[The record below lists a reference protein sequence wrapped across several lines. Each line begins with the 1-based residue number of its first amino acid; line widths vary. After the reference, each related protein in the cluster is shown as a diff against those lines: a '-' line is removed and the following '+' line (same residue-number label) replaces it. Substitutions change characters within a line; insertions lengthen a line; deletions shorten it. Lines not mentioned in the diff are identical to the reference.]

1 MRFYVTIVRLG
12 GLGANDMV
20 RITKVHTGGG
30 DGGETSLVDGTRV
43 GKESPRVG
51 VYGTIDEANSALGI
65 VRAEISRLQRH
76 EVTDESLQ
84 SLGSRLIEADN
95 MLGIIQ
101 QELFDVGAEC
111 ACPPGGVPEQ
121 MSVIGKEAGERLV
134 EEMDYM
140 LEDLEPLSSF
150 ILPTGNP
157 VVANLHMARTI
168 VRRAEREACALR
180 EEIRLDIISYLNRLS
195 DHCFVL
201 ARWLTGEEGES
212 LWTPLGKRKLGN
224 HS

>member
-1 MRFYVTIVRLG
+1 
-12 GLGANDMV
+12 MV

-43 GKESPRVG
+43 GKEHPRVAI
-51 VYGTIDEANSALGI
+51 YGTIDEANSAIGI
-65 VRAEISRLQRH
+65 VRME
-76 EVTDESLQ
+76 
-84 SLGSRLIEADN
+84 LGRASFPMVETRDYADKL
-95 MLGIIQ
+95 LGLIQ

-121 MSVIGKEAGERLV
+121 MTIIGSDAGERLV
-134 EEMDYM
+134 SEMDSM

-150 ILPTGNP
+150 ILPTGSP
-157 VVANLHMARTI
+157 AVANLHMARTI

-180 EEIRLDIISYLNRLS
+180 EEVRPEVISYLNRLS

-201 ARWLTGEEGES
+201 GRWITAQTGGQET
-212 LWTPLGKRKLGN
+212 LWTPLGKRDE
-224 HS
+224 

>member
-1 MRFYVTIVRLG
+1 
-12 GLGANDMV
+12 MV

-43 GKESPRVG
+43 GKEHPRVAI
-51 VYGTIDEANSALGI
+51 YGTIDEANSAIGI
-65 VRAEISRLQRH
+65 VRAEINNRPKIA
-76 EVTDESLQ
+76 DN
-84 SLGSRLIEADN
+84 RLIEADR

-111 ACPPGGVPEQ
+111 ACPPGGVPKQ
-121 MSVIGKEAGERLV
+121 MSIIGVEAGERLV

-150 ILPTGNP
+150 ILPTGTP
-157 VVANLHMARTI
+157 MVAHLHMARTI

-180 EEIRLDIISYLNRLS
+180 EEVRHEVISYLNRLS

-201 ARWLTGEEGES
+201 SRWLTGEEGET
-212 LWTPLGKRKLGN
+212 LWTPLGNR
-224 HS
+224 

>member
-1 MRFYVTIVRLG
+1 
-12 GLGANDMV
+12 MV

-30 DGGETSLVDGTRV
+30 DGGETSLVDGSRV
-43 GKESPRVG
+43 GKEHPRVAI
-51 VYGTIDEANSALGI
+51 YGTIDEANSAIGI
-65 VRAEISRLQRH
+65 VRAEMKRTVVIGISHTRL
-76 EVTDESLQ
+76 T
-84 SLGSRLIEADN
+84 EADR

-121 MSVIGKEAGERLV
+121 MSIIGADAGERLV

-140 LEDLEPLSSF
+140 LGDLEPLSSF

-157 VVANLHMARTI
+157 IVAYLHMARTI
-168 VRRAEREACALR
+168 VRRAEREACTLR
-180 EEIRLDIISYLNRLS
+180 DEVRNEIISYLNRLS

-201 ARWLTGEEGES
+201 SRWLTGEEGET
-212 LWTPLGKRKLGN
+212 LWTPLGKR
-224 HS
+224 

>member
-1 MRFYVTIVRLG
+1 
-12 GLGANDMV
+12 MV

-30 DGGETSLVDGTRV
+30 DGGETSLVDGSRV
-43 GKESPRVG
+43 GKEHPRVAI
-51 VYGTIDEANSALGI
+51 YGTIDEANSAIGI
-65 VRAEISRLQRH
+65 VRAEMKRSTVIGISHTRLA
-76 EVTDESLQ
+76 
-84 SLGSRLIEADN
+84 EADR

-121 MSVIGKEAGERLV
+121 MSIIGADAGERLV

-140 LEDLEPLSSF
+140 LGDLEPLSSF

-157 VVANLHMARTI
+157 IVAYLHMARTI
-168 VRRAEREACALR
+168 VRRAEREACTLR
-180 EEIRLDIISYLNRLS
+180 DEVRNEIISYLNRLS

-201 ARWLTGEEGES
+201 SRWLTGEEGET
-212 LWTPLGKRKLGN
+212 LWTPLGKR
-224 HS
+224 

>member
-1 MRFYVTIVRLG
+1 
-12 GLGANDMV
+12 MV

-43 GKESPRVG
+43 GKEHQRVAI
-51 VYGTIDEANSALGI
+51 YGTIDEANSAIGI
-65 VRAEISRLQRH
+65 VRMELSRESIPM
-76 EVTDESLQ
+76 EVCDYADKL
-84 SLGSRLIEADN
+84 LGT
-95 MLGIIQ
+95 IQ

-121 MSVIGKEAGERLV
+121 MSIIGAESGERLV
-134 EEMDYM
+134 AEMDSM

-150 ILPTGNP
+150 ILPTGSAA
-157 VVANLHMARTI
+157 VANLHLARTI

-180 EEIRLDIISYLNRLS
+180 EEVRPEVISYLNRLS

-201 ARWLTGEEGES
+201 GRWISAKTGEEET
-212 LWTPLGKRKLGN
+212 LWTPLGKREE
-224 HS
+224 

>member
-1 MRFYVTIVRLG
+1 
-12 GLGANDMV
+12 MV

-30 DGGETSLVDGTRV
+30 DGGETSLVDGSRV
-43 GKESPRVG
+43 GKEHPRVAI
-51 VYGTIDEANSALGI
+51 YGTIDEANSAIGI
-65 VRAEISRLQRH
+65 VRAEMKRTTVIGISHTRL
-76 EVTDESLQ
+76 T
-84 SLGSRLIEADN
+84 EADQ

-121 MSVIGKEAGERLV
+121 MSIIGADAGERLV

-140 LEDLEPLSSF
+140 LGDLEPLSSF

-157 VVANLHMARTI
+157 IVAYLHMARTI
-168 VRRAEREACALR
+168 VRRAEREACTLR
-180 EEIRLDIISYLNRLS
+180 DEVRTEIISYLNRLS

-201 ARWLTGEEGES
+201 SRWLTGEEGET
-212 LWTPLGKRKLGN
+212 LWTPLGKR
-224 HS
+224 

>member
-1 MRFYVTIVRLG
+1 
-12 GLGANDMV
+12 MV

-30 DGGETSLVDGTRV
+30 DGGETSLVDGSRV
-43 GKESPRVG
+43 GKEHPRVAI
-51 VYGTIDEANSALGI
+51 YGTIDEANSAIGI
-65 VRAEISRLQRH
+65 VRAEMKRSAVIGISHTRLAK
-76 EVTDESLQ
+76 
-84 SLGSRLIEADN
+84 ADQ

-121 MSVIGKEAGERLV
+121 MSIIGADAGERLV

-140 LEDLEPLSSF
+140 LGDLEPLSSF

-157 VVANLHMARTI
+157 IVAYLHMARTI
-168 VRRAEREACALR
+168 VRRAEREACTLR
-180 EEIRLDIISYLNRLS
+180 DEVRNEIISYLNRLS

-201 ARWLTGEEGES
+201 SRWLTGEEGET
-212 LWTPLGKRKLGN
+212 LWTPLGKR
-224 HS
+224 

>member
-1 MRFYVTIVRLG
+1 
-12 GLGANDMV
+12 MV

-30 DGGETSLVDGTRV
+30 DGGETSLVDGSRV
-43 GKESPRVG
+43 GKGHPRVAI
-51 VYGTIDEANSALGI
+51 YGTIDEANSAIGI
-65 VRAEISRLQRH
+65 VRSEMKRSESSGMLYTRL
-76 EVTDESLQ
+76 E
-84 SLGSRLIEADN
+84 EADR

-121 MSVIGKEAGERLV
+121 MAIIGADAGNRLV
-134 EEMDYM
+134 DEMDYM

-150 ILPTGNP
+150 ILPTGSS
-157 VVANLHMARTI
+157 VVAHLHMARTI

-180 EEIRLDIISYLNRLS
+180 EEVRNEVISYLNRLS

-201 ARWLTGEEGES
+201 SRWLTGEEGET
-212 LWTPLGKRKLGN
+212 LWTPLGKR
-224 HS
+224 

>member
-1 MRFYVTIVRLG
+1 
-12 GLGANDMV
+12 MV

-43 GKESPRVG
+43 GKEHPRVAI
-51 VYGTIDEANSALGI
+51 YGTIDEANSAIGI
-65 VRAEISRLQRH
+65 VRME
-76 EVTDESLQ
+76 
-84 SLGSRLIEADN
+84 LGRASFPMVETCDYADKL
-95 MLGIIQ
+95 LGRIQ

-121 MSVIGKEAGERLV
+121 MTIIGSDAGERLV
-134 EEMDYM
+134 SEMDSM

-150 ILPTGNP
+150 ILPTGSP
-157 VVANLHMARTI
+157 AVANLHMARTI

-180 EEIRLDIISYLNRLS
+180 EEVRPEVISYLNRLS

-201 ARWLTGEEGES
+201 GRWITAQTGEEET
-212 LWTPLGKRKLGN
+212 LWTPLGRRDE
-224 HS
+224 

>member
-1 MRFYVTIVRLG
+1 
-12 GLGANDMV
+12 MV

-30 DGGETSLVDGTRV
+30 DGGETSLVDGSRV
-43 GKESPRVG
+43 GKEHPRVAI
-51 VYGTIDEANSALGI
+51 YGTIDEANSAIGI
-65 VRAEISRLQRH
+65 VRAEMKRTAIIGISDTRL
-76 EVTDESLQ
+76 T
-84 SLGSRLIEADN
+84 EADR

-121 MSVIGKEAGERLV
+121 MSIIGTDAGERLV

-140 LEDLEPLSSF
+140 LGDLEPLSSF

-157 VVANLHMARTI
+157 IVAYLHVARTI
-168 VRRAEREACALR
+168 VRRAEREACTLR
-180 EEIRLDIISYLNRLS
+180 DEVRNEIISYLNRLS

-201 ARWLTGEEGES
+201 SRWLTGEEGET
-212 LWTPLGKRKLGN
+212 LWTPLGKR
-224 HS
+224 

>member
-1 MRFYVTIVRLG
+1 
-12 GLGANDMV
+12 MV

-30 DGGETSLVDGTRV
+30 DGGETSLVDGSRV
-43 GKESPRVG
+43 GKEHPRVAI
-51 VYGTIDEANSALGI
+51 YGTIDEANSAIGI
-65 VRAEISRLQRH
+65 VRAEMKRTTVIGISHTRL
-76 EVTDESLQ
+76 T
-84 SLGSRLIEADN
+84 EADR

-121 MSVIGKEAGERLV
+121 MSIIGADAGERLV

-140 LEDLEPLSSF
+140 LGDLEPLSSF

-157 VVANLHMARTI
+157 IVAYLHMARTI
-168 VRRAEREACALR
+168 VRRAEREACTLR
-180 EEIRLDIISYLNRLS
+180 DEVRNEIISYLNRLS

-201 ARWLTGEEGES
+201 SRWLTGEEGET
-212 LWTPLGKRKLGN
+212 LWTPLGKR
-224 HS
+224 

>member
-1 MRFYVTIVRLG
+1 
-12 GLGANDMV
+12 MV

-43 GKESPRVG
+43 GKEHPRVAI
-51 VYGTIDEANSALGI
+51 YGTIDEANSAIGI
-65 VRAEISRLQRH
+65 VRME
-76 EVTDESLQ
+76 
-84 SLGSRLIEADN
+84 LGRASFPMVETCDYADKL
-95 MLGIIQ
+95 LGRIQ

-121 MSVIGKEAGERLV
+121 MTIIGSDAGERLV
-134 EEMDYM
+134 SEMDSM

-150 ILPTGNP
+150 ILPTGSP
-157 VVANLHMARTI
+157 AVANLHMARTV

-180 EEIRLDIISYLNRLS
+180 EEVRPEVISYLNRLS

-201 ARWLTGEEGES
+201 GRWITAQTGEEET
-212 LWTPLGKRKLGN
+212 LWTPLGKRDE
-224 HS
+224 

>member
-1 MRFYVTIVRLG
+1 
-12 GLGANDMV
+12 MV

-30 DGGETSLVDGTRV
+30 DRGETSLVDGSRV
-43 GKESPRVG
+43 GKEHPRVAI
-51 VYGTIDEANSALGI
+51 YGTIDEANSAIGI
-65 VRAEISRLQRH
+65 VRAEMKRSAVIGISHTRLAK
-76 EVTDESLQ
+76 
-84 SLGSRLIEADN
+84 ADQ

-121 MSVIGKEAGERLV
+121 MSIIGAEAGERLV

-157 VVANLHMARTI
+157 IVAYLHMARTI
-168 VRRAEREACALR
+168 VRRAERDACILR
-180 EEIRLDIISYLNRLS
+180 EEVRNEVISYLNRLS

-201 ARWLTGEEGES
+201 SRWLTGDEGET
-212 LWTPLGKRKLGN
+212 LWTPLGKR
-224 HS
+224 

>member
-1 MRFYVTIVRLG
+1 
-12 GLGANDMV
+12 MV

-43 GKESPRVG
+43 GKEHPRVAI
-51 VYGTIDEANSALGI
+51 YGTIDEANSAIGV
-65 VRAEISRLQRH
+65 VRMELDRASTHAPDGGLVAALIQVYESA
-76 EVTDESLQ
+76 DE
-84 SLGSRLIEADN
+84 
-95 MLGIIQ
+95 MLGRIQ

-121 MSVIGKEAGERLV
+121 MSIIGADAGGRLV
-134 EEMDYM
+134 EEMDSM
-140 LEDLEPLSSF
+140 LEDVEPLQSF

-157 VVANLHMARTI
+157 AVANLHMARTI

-180 EEIRLDIISYLNRLS
+180 EDVRPEVISYLNRLS

-201 ARWLTGEEGES
+201 GRWLTAKMGEDET
-212 LWTPLGKRKLGN
+212 LWTPIGKRKK
-224 HS
+224 

>member
-1 MRFYVTIVRLG
+1 MFETIVHIDKPFRRY
-12 GLGANDMV
+12 NMV

-30 DGGETSLVDGTRV
+30 DGGETSLVDGSRV
-43 GKESPRVG
+43 GKEHPRVAI
-51 VYGTIDEANSALGI
+51 YGTIDEANSAIGI
-65 VRAEISRLQRH
+65 VRSEMKRSESSGVPHTRL
-76 EVTDESLQ
+76 E
-84 SLGSRLIEADN
+84 EADR

-121 MSVIGKEAGERLV
+121 MAIIGADAGKRLV
-134 EEMDYM
+134 DEMDYM

-150 ILPTGNP
+150 ILPTGSP
-157 VVANLHMARTI
+157 VVAHLHMARTI

-180 EEIRLDIISYLNRLS
+180 EEVRGEVISYLNRLS

-201 ARWLTGEEGES
+201 SRWLTGKEGET
-212 LWTPLGKRKLGN
+212 LWTPLGKR
-224 HS
+224 

>member
-1 MRFYVTIVRLG
+1 
-12 GLGANDMV
+12 MV

-30 DGGETSLVDGTRV
+30 DGGETSLVDGSRV
-43 GKESPRVG
+43 GKEHPRVAI
-51 VYGTIDEANSALGI
+51 YGTIDEANSAIGI
-65 VRAEISRLQRH
+65 VRAEMKRTAVIGISHTRI
-76 EVTDESLQ
+76 T
-84 SLGSRLIEADN
+84 EADR

-121 MSVIGKEAGERLV
+121 MSIIGADAGERLV

-140 LEDLEPLSSF
+140 LGDLEPLSSF

-157 VVANLHMARTI
+157 IVAYLHMARTI
-168 VRRAEREACALR
+168 VRRAEREACTLR
-180 EEIRLDIISYLNRLS
+180 DEVRNEIISYLNRLS

-201 ARWLTGEEGES
+201 SRWLTGEEGET
-212 LWTPLGKRKLGN
+212 LWTPLGKR
-224 HS
+224 

>member
-1 MRFYVTIVRLG
+1 
-12 GLGANDMV
+12 MV

-43 GKESPRVG
+43 GKEHPRVAI
-51 VYGTIDEANSALGI
+51 YGTIDEANSAIGI
-65 VRAEISRLQRH
+65 VRME
-76 EVTDESLQ
+76 
-84 SLGSRLIEADN
+84 LGRASFPMVETCDYADKL
-95 MLGIIQ
+95 LGRIQ

-121 MSVIGKEAGERLV
+121 MTIIGSDAGERLV
-134 EEMDYM
+134 SEMDSM

-150 ILPTGNP
+150 ILPTGSP
-157 VVANLHMARTI
+157 AVANLHMARTI

-180 EEIRLDIISYLNRLS
+180 EEVRPEVISYLNRLS

-201 ARWLTGEEGES
+201 GRWITAQTGGQET
-212 LWTPLGKRKLGN
+212 LWTPLGLSLI
-224 HS
+224 HI

>member
-1 MRFYVTIVRLG
+1 
-12 GLGANDMV
+12 MV

-30 DGGETSLVDGTRV
+30 DGGETSLVDGSRV
-43 GKESPRVG
+43 GKEHPRVAI
-51 VYGTIDEANSALGI
+51 YGTIDEANSAIGI
-65 VRAEISRLQRH
+65 VRAEINERLVKM
-76 EVTDESLQ
+76 EDGE
-84 SLGSRLIEADN
+84 GRLVEADR

-121 MSVIGKEAGERLV
+121 MTIIGSDAGERLV
-134 EEMDYM
+134 EEMDFM

-150 ILPTGNP
+150 ILPTGSP
-157 VVANLHMARTI
+157 MVAHLHMARTI

-180 EEIRLDIISYLNRLS
+180 EETRSEVISYLNRLS

-201 ARWLTGEEGES
+201 SRWLTGDEGET
-212 LWTPLGKRKLGN
+212 LWVPLGKRASRN
-224 HS
+224 NS

>member
-1 MRFYVTIVRLG
+1 
-12 GLGANDMV
+12 MV

-43 GKESPRVG
+43 GKEHPRVSI
-51 VYGTIDEANSALGI
+51 YGTIDEANSAIGI
-65 VRAEISRLQRH
+65 VRAEIKNRP
-76 EVTDESLQ
+76 EVTER
-84 SLGSRLIEADN
+84 RLVEADR

-121 MSVIGKEAGERLV
+121 MSIIDADAGDRLV

-157 VVANLHMARTI
+157 MVAHLHMARTI

-180 EEIRLDIISYLNRLS
+180 EEVRSEVISYLNRLS

-201 ARWLTGEEGES
+201 SRWLTGEEGET
-212 LWTPLGKRKLGN
+212 LWTPLGKRGSNSGN
-224 HS
+224 

>member
-1 MRFYVTIVRLG
+1 
-12 GLGANDMV
+12 MV

-30 DGGETSLVDGTRV
+30 DGGETSLVDGSRV
-43 GKESPRVG
+43 GKEHPRVAI
-51 VYGTIDEANSALGI
+51 YGTIDEANSAIGI
-65 VRAEISRLQRH
+65 VRAEMKRTTVIGISHTRL
-76 EVTDESLQ
+76 T
-84 SLGSRLIEADN
+84 EADR

-121 MSVIGKEAGERLV
+121 MSIIGADAGGRLV

-140 LEDLEPLSSF
+140 LGDLEPLSSF

-157 VVANLHMARTI
+157 IVAYLHMARTI
-168 VRRAEREACALR
+168 VRRAEREACTLR
-180 EEIRLDIISYLNRLS
+180 DEVRNEIISYLNRLS

-201 ARWLTGEEGES
+201 SRWLTGEEGET
-212 LWTPLGKRKLGN
+212 LWTPLGKR
-224 HS
+224 

>member
-1 MRFYVTIVRLG
+1 
-12 GLGANDMV
+12 MV

-43 GKESPRVG
+43 GKEHPRVAI
-51 VYGTIDEANSALGI
+51 YGTIDEANSAIGI
-65 VRAEISRLQRH
+65 VRME
-76 EVTDESLQ
+76 
-84 SLGSRLIEADN
+84 LGRASFPMVETRDYADKL
-95 MLGIIQ
+95 LGLIQ

-121 MSVIGKEAGERLV
+121 MTIIGSDAGERLV
-134 EEMDYM
+134 SEMDSM

-150 ILPTGNP
+150 ILPTGSP
-157 VVANLHMARTI
+157 AVANLHMARTI

-180 EEIRLDIISYLNRLS
+180 EEVRPEVISYLNRLS

-201 ARWLTGEEGES
+201 GRWITAQTGEEET
-212 LWTPLGKRKLGN
+212 LWTPLGLSLI
-224 HS
+224 HI

>member
-1 MRFYVTIVRLG
+1 
-12 GLGANDMV
+12 MV

-43 GKESPRVG
+43 GKEHPRVAI
-51 VYGTIDEANSALGI
+51 YGTIDEANSAIGI
-65 VRAEISRLQRH
+65 VRME
-76 EVTDESLQ
+76 
-84 SLGSRLIEADN
+84 LGRASFPMVETCDYADKL
-95 MLGIIQ
+95 LGRIQ

-121 MSVIGKEAGERLV
+121 MTIIESDAGERLV
-134 EEMDYM
+134 SEMDSM

-150 ILPTGNP
+150 ILPTGSP
-157 VVANLHMARTI
+157 AVANLHMARTI

-180 EEIRLDIISYLNRLS
+180 EEVRPEVISYLNRLS

-201 ARWLTGEEGES
+201 GRWISEKTGEEET
-212 LWTPLGKRKLGN
+212 LWTPLGKREK
-224 HS
+224 

>member
-1 MRFYVTIVRLG
+1 
-12 GLGANDMV
+12 MV

-43 GKESPRVG
+43 GKENPRVA
-51 VYGTIDEANSALGI
+51 VYGTIDEANSAIGI
-65 VRAEISRLQRH
+65 VRAEIMRVQDR
-76 EVTDESLQ
+76 ESNDGPFS
-84 SLGSRLIEADN
+84 SLGNRFAEADS

-121 MSVIGKEAGERLV
+121 MSVIGMDAGDRLV

-157 VVANLHMARTI
+157 VVANSIL
-168 VRRAEREACALR
+168 C
-180 EEIRLDIISYLNRLS
+180 
-195 DHCFVL
+195 
-201 ARWLTGEEGES
+201 
-212 LWTPLGKRKLGN
+212 
-224 HS
+224 

>member
-1 MRFYVTIVRLG
+1 
-12 GLGANDMV
+12 MV

-30 DGGETSLVDGTRV
+30 DGGETSLVDGSRV
-43 GKESPRVG
+43 GKEHPRVAI
-51 VYGTIDEANSALGI
+51 YGTIDEANSAIGI
-65 VRAEISRLQRH
+65 VRAEMKRTAVIGISHIRL
-76 EVTDESLQ
+76 T
-84 SLGSRLIEADN
+84 EADR

-121 MSVIGKEAGERLV
+121 MSIIGADAGERLV

-140 LEDLEPLSSF
+140 LGDLEPLSSF

-157 VVANLHMARTI
+157 IVAYLHMARTI
-168 VRRAEREACALR
+168 VRRAEREACTLR
-180 EEIRLDIISYLNRLS
+180 DEVRNEIISYLNRLS

-201 ARWLTGEEGES
+201 SRWLTGEEGET
-212 LWTPLGKRKLGN
+212 LWTPLGKR
-224 HS
+224 